1 MSSMCSYNGCDES
14 WRAFYVVW
22 MRSSWSSVEKVNWV
36 STLTTPTQTYSKI
49 PWEYWLRTIAPA
61 EHKERKR
68 DSIITA
74 IKLIEY
80 SALVFELQITRN
92 IFWQSFL
99 MDDDAPNGC
108 TRPKCQRISNKTQTN
123 AHIYQQQQQQQEKST
138 NIVLSGGAEKKDRQR
153 NKRTKIQVHLQIWR
167 QWLSKAKQA
176 GPE

>member
-1 MSSMCSYNGCDES
+1 
-14 WRAFYVVW
+14 

-123 AHIYQQQQQQQEKST
+123 AHIYQQGEKQEWKNQQISFCLAEPRRKTDKGTNERKSRCIYKFDADGFQRQNRPDPSKRIKQKEK
-138 NIVLSGGAEKKDRQR
+138 EKKMHIAR
-153 NKRTKIQVHLQIWR
+153 
-167 QWLSKAKQA
+167 
-176 GPE
+176 